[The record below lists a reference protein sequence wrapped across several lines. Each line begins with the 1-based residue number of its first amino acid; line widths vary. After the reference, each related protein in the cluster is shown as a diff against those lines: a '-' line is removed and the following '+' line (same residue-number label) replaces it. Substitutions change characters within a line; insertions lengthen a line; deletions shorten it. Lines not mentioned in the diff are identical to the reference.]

1 MANGGLRAA
10 VFLVGRGPSI
20 GPTLYNGAMI
30 DHILRRLRPWVAG
43 LSGCVL
49 TALAQAAPPL
59 ALEAPESVRELLTTH
74 LTTLRED
81 ALPDAADDRER
92 QALIRR
98 TRKEVES
105 LLATEGY
112 FTPTVARVGAERSPM
127 RVKVTLGP
135 RAEISAVDIDFSGAL
150 AEARFADRREALRQA
165 WLLPVGSPFRQAAWD
180 GAKGHLLDGVAYRDF
195 AAARLTRTRA
205 EVDPDNARVR
215 LAVTVDSGPPFTLGA
230 LNIDGLQHY
239 PSDLVSRYNLI
250 EPGDAYDQD
259 RLLEFQ
265 RVLQSTP
272 YFSSV
277 VVDVPTRDVDPDQV
291 PIHVSVAEAKP
302 KRVGLGVGFSSNN
315 GYRTEA
321 SYRNANL
328 LGRGWLLTTGVRLQQ
343 RHQLAYADVFLPPE
357 RGGRQDSF
365 GALVER
371 SDTQGLRITN
381 SAIGVARKHAR
392 GDIETHLAFKLQR
405 EIYAPDGVE
414 ESHRKAVSANWTWTW
429 RKVDNLLDPR
439 EGFVVSGQI
448 GGGAK
453 AALSDQNFLRLA
465 GRVVRYQPVGE
476 RDVVILRADGGMT
489 LAPSRDGI
497 PQDFLFRTGGAQSVR
512 GYAYQSL
519 GVQEGSATVGGRY
532 MAAVSAEYVH
542 WLDNTWGVAGFIDAG
557 NATDE
562 RQAFRL
568 KPGYG
573 LGARWR
579 SPAGPLAV
587 DLAYGHDDRT
597 VRLHFAIAVAF

>member
-1 MANGGLRAA
+1 M
-10 VFLVGRGPSI
+10 
-20 GPTLYNGAMI
+20 TLTAS
-30 DHILRRLRPWVAG
+30 HLFRSLAG
-43 LSGCVL
+43 LCGCL
-49 TALAQAAPPL
+49 LASLALAAAPIEL
-59 ALEAPESVRELLTTH
+59 IAPESVRGLLAAH
-74 LTTLRED
+74 VTTLRDD
-81 ALPDAADDRER
+81 ALPEAADARER

-112 FTPTVARVGAERSPM
+112 FTPTVRRVGDAVAPM
-127 RVKVTLGP
+127 RVEVIPGA
-135 RAEISAVDIDFSGAL
+135 RAEIAEVDIAFAGQLTDARY
-150 AEARFADRREALRQA
+150 AERREALRAA
-165 WLLPVGSPFRQAAWD
+165 WGLPVGAPFRQADWD
-180 GAKGHLLDGVAYRDF
+180 DAKGRLLDAVAYRDF
-195 AAARLTRTRA
+195 AAARLTHTRA
-205 EVDPDNARVR
+205 EVDPDAARVR
-215 LAVTVDSGPPFTLGA
+215 LSVSVDSGPAFTLGP
-230 LNIDGLQHY
+230 LEIEGLQDY
-239 PSDLVSRYNLI
+239 PDDLVARYNLI

-277 VVDVPTRDVDPDQV
+277 IVDVPTRDVDPDRV
-291 PIHVSVAEAKP
+291 PVTVRVVEARP
-302 KRVGLGVGFSSNN
+302 KRVGLGLGFSSNN

-321 SYRNANL
+321 SYRDANL
-328 LGRGWLLTTGVRLQQ
+328 FGRGWQLSTGVRLQQ
-343 RHQLAYADVFLPPE
+343 RDQLAYADVFLPPE
-357 RGGRQDSF
+357 RGGRQDSV
-365 GALVER
+365 GAQVER
-371 SDTQGLRITN
+371 SDTQGLRITS
-381 SAIGVARKHAR
+381 SAIGVARRHQR
-392 GDIETHLAFKLQR
+392 GDIETHLALKLQR
-405 EIYAPDGVE
+405 EIYAPEDAE
-414 ESHRKAVSANWTWTW
+414 EDHRQAVSLNWTWTW
-429 RKVDNLLDPR
+429 RQVDNLLDPR
-439 EGFVVSGQI
+439 QGFVISGQI

-532 MAAVSAEYVH
+532 MAALSAEYVH
-542 WLDNTWGVAGFIDAG
+542 WLKNDWGIAAFIDAG
-557 NATDE
+557 NAGDE
-562 RQAFRL
+562 RATFRL

>member
-1 MANGGLRAA
+1 MTSTSHPLWR
-10 VFLVGRGPSI
+10 FL
-20 GPTLYNGAMI
+20 
-30 DHILRRLRPWVAG
+30 AG
-43 LSGCVL
+43 LCGCL
-49 TALAQAAPPL
+49 LAPL
-59 ALEAPESVRELLTTH
+59 ALAAAPIELIAPDAVRPLLAAH

-81 ALPDAADDRER
+81 ALPDVADERER

-98 TRKEVES
+98 TRTEVES

-112 FTPTVARVGAERSPM
+112 FTPTVRRVGDTKMPM
-127 RVKVTLGP
+127 RVEVIPGA
-135 RAEISAVDIDFSGAL
+135 RAEIAEVDI
-150 AEARFADRREALRQA
+150 RFAGQLTDARYAERREALRQA
-165 WLLPVGSPFRQAAWD
+165 WALPVGAPFRQADWD
-180 GAKGHLLDGVAYRDF
+180 SAKGQLLDAVAYRDF
-195 AAARLTRTRA
+195 AAARLTQTRA
-205 EVDPDNARVR
+205 EVDPEAARVR
-215 LAVTVDSGPPFTLGA
+215 LSVSIDSGPPFTLGP
-230 LNIDGLQHY
+230 LEIEGLQDY
-239 PSDLVSRYNLI
+239 PDDLVARYNLI

-265 RVLQSTP
+265 SVLQSTP

-277 VVDVPTRDVDPDQV
+277 IVDVPTRGIDPERV
-291 PIHVSVAEAKP
+291 PIQVRVVEARP
-302 KRVGLGVGFSSNN
+302 KRVGLGIGFSSNN

-321 SYRNANL
+321 SYRDANL
-328 LGRGWLLTTGVRLQQ
+328 FGRGWLLTTGVRLQQ
-343 RHQLAYADVFLPPE
+343 RDQLAYADIFLPPE
-357 RGGRQDSF
+357 RGGRQDSL
-365 GALVER
+365 GAQIER
-371 SDTQGLRITN
+371 SDTQGLRITS
-381 SAIGVARKHAR
+381 SAIGVARRHQR
-392 GDIETHLAFKLQR
+392 GDIETHLALKLQR
-405 EIYAPDGVE
+405 EIYAPEDAE
-414 ESHRKAVSANWTWTW
+414 EDHRQALSLNWTWTW
-429 RKVDNLLDPR
+429 RQVDNLLDPR

-476 RDVVILRADGGMT
+476 RDVIILRADGGVT

-519 GVQEGSATVGGRY
+519 GVAEGSATVGGRY

-542 WLDNTWGVAGFIDAG
+542 WLKNDWGIAAFVDAG
-557 NATDE
+557 NAADE
-562 RQAFRL
+562 RATFRL

-597 VRLHFAIAVAF
+597 LRLHFAIAVAF

>member
-1 MANGGLRAA
+1 MNTIFRS
-10 VFLVGRGPSI
+10 VCR
-20 GPTLYNGAMI
+20 
-30 DHILRRLRPWVAG
+30 WVVWLCWCFASAG
-43 LSGCVL
+43 Y
-49 TALAQAAPPL
+49 AAAPVSL
-59 ALEAPESVRELLTTH
+59 DAPEAVRDLLTTH
-74 LTTLRED
+74 LSTLRED

-98 TRKEVES
+98 TRKEVEA

-112 FTPTVARVGAERSPM
+112 FSPTVSRVGDSRSPM
-127 RVKVTLGP
+127 EVKVTLGP
-135 RAEISAVDIDFSGAL
+135 RAEISAVDIAFSGAL
-150 AEARFADRREALRQA
+150 ADPQHADRRDQLKQS
-165 WLLPVGSPFRQAAWD
+165 WQLPVGASFRQADWD
-180 GAKGHLLDGVAYRDF
+180 GAKGHLLDAVAYRDF
-195 AAARLTRTRA
+195 AAARLVKTRA
-205 EVDPDNARVR
+205 EVDPETARVR
-215 LAVTVDSGPPFTLGA
+215 LAVSIDSGPAFTMGQ
-230 LNIDGLQHY
+230 LNIEGLQDY
-239 PSDLVSRYNLI
+239 PADLVSRYNLI
-250 EPGDAYDQD
+250 EPGDPYDLD

-265 RVLQSTP
+265 RVLQSTA

-277 VVDVPTRDVDPDQV
+277 VVNVATRDVAPERV
-291 PIHVSVAEAKP
+291 PIQVSVVEAPP

-328 LGRGWLLTTGVRLQQ
+328 LGRGWILTTGVRLQQ

-365 GALVER
+365 GALTER
-371 SDTQGLRITN
+371 SDTQGLKITN
-381 SAIGVARKHAR
+381 SAIVIARKHQR
-392 GDIETHLAFKLQR
+392 DDIETHLALKLQR
-405 EIYAPDGVE
+405 EIYAPEGVE
-414 ESHRKAVSANWTWTW
+414 ESNRKALSLNWTWTW

-465 GRVVRYQPVGE
+465 GRLVRYQPVGE
-476 RDVVILRADGGMT
+476 RDVFILRADGGMT
-489 LAPSRDGI
+489 LAPSRDDI

-519 GVQEGSATVGGRY
+519 GVAEGSATVGGRY

-542 WLDNTWGVAGFIDAG
+542 WLDNTWGIAGFVDAG

-562 RQAFRL
+562 RQTFRL
-568 KPGYG
+568 KTGYG

-587 DLAYGHDDRT
+587 DLAYGYDDRT